1 MFDCYSYIEKKLP
14 VIIPDAGLNSVSGL
28 GELEELLLEK
38 VRDKKDIEICVED
51 IDLGNLDFNEGF
63 TNVGYFSFYVL
74 VKATLNSE
82 SRRKAKSKA
91 LTEGFKLLKEI
102 NKDSKEYDSPT
113 YGLDKKK
120 INYIGVG
127 PVAENYHGYH
137 MSFIIK
143 NEIGL

>member
-38 VRDKKDIEICVED
+38 IRGKKDIEICVED
-51 IDLGNLDFNEGF
+51 RTEGKLNFNEGF

-82 SRRKAKSKA
+82 SRRKAKDKA
-91 LTEGFKLLKEI
+91 FDEGFKLLKEI
-102 NKDSKEYDSPT
+102 RKDSHEYDSAT
-113 YGLDKKK
+113 YGFDRDK
-120 INYIGVG
+120 INYIAVG
-127 PVAENYHGYH
+127 PVAENYYGYH
-137 MSFIIK
+137 FSFIIK
-143 NEIGL
+143 REIEL